1 MHSSNAGLGA
11 GVRSGAGAVDRHQHA
26 RAGATV
32 TQPSCHH
39 VANQLI
45 VCNNYGVLKDTFD
58 YNSYLYDL
66 KIGTHLVT
74 LYAQLYRVG
83 MPNNLTLLSIL
94 RWLRCI
100 SVSVGVVILATQL
113 TGCITTA
120 VILAT
125 QYAEKM
131 PPFCSK
137 LPSTE
142 RAITERCGGYKV
154 GQIDAKDV
162 NVRVMSSCALTNFA
176 SRPSLW
182 HGLPELLAKGAT
194 PEGCPKAPLL
204 AMAEANACPAFTQMD
219 SGTLDAVRWLAV
231 ADAASVSGPVLR
243 MLSCPEATS
252 AGLNNVVEQWAA
264 QGYLAPSHVSFS
276 VLSSVH
282 PSSLLQPW
290 VQDLVTAGHEPLR
303 AVEADA
309 SGYAQ
314 ALAQGD
320 VAALDWWTQKAPAL
334 VHRVPSKGR
343 GYVPWLPLARTM
355 TPGFAADDATRL
367 RTAQFLIAR
376 GARMDA
382 SLPHERSIS
391 VGDYARSVQP
401 QMWPALQ
408 TLWQRSQAEQPALS
422 SQLTAQ
428 PTKVLASTLPP
439 QPL

>member
-1 MHSSNAGLGA
+1 MP
-11 GVRSGAGAVDRHQHA
+11 
-26 RAGATV
+26 TK
-32 TQPSCHH
+32 P
-39 VANQLI
+39 
-45 VCNNYGVLKDTFD
+45 
-58 YNSYLYDL
+58 
-66 KIGTHLVT
+66 T
-74 LYAQLYRVG
+74 LS
-83 MPNNLTLLSIL
+83 PIL
-94 RWLRCI
+94 HWLRCA
-100 SVSVGVVILATQL
+100 VASVGTVLLATQL

-120 VILAT
+120 TLLAI

-131 PPFCSK
+131 PPFCSS

-142 RAITERCGGYKV
+142 RAITERCGGYKA

-194 PEGCPKAPLL
+194 PEGCPKAPLV

-219 SGTLDAVRWLAV
+219 ASTLDAVRWLAL

-243 MLSCPEATS
+243 MLTCPEATS
-252 AGLNNVVEQWAA
+252 AGLSNVPTQWAA
-264 QGYLAPSHVSFS
+264 QGYLAPSHVNFS
-276 VLSSVH
+276 VLSSIH
-282 PSSLLQPW
+282 PTSLLQPW
-290 VQDLVTAGHEPLR
+290 VQDLLTAGHQPLR

-309 SGYAQ
+309 SGYTQ

-343 GYVPWLPLARTM
+343 GYMPWLPLARTM
-355 TPGFAADDATRL
+355 TPNFAADDATRL

-382 SLPHERSIS
+382 SLPHERSTS

-408 TLWQRSQAEQPALS
+408 ALWQRSQSEPAALTPVPTT
-422 SQLTAQ
+422 QLPTPLTA
-428 PTKVLASTLPP
+428 VVVSTL
-439 QPL
+439 QLN

>member
-1 MHSSNAGLGA
+1 
-11 GVRSGAGAVDRHQHA
+11 
-26 RAGATV
+26 
-32 TQPSCHH
+32 
-39 VANQLI
+39 
-45 VCNNYGVLKDTFD
+45 
-58 YNSYLYDL
+58 
-66 KIGTHLVT
+66 
-74 LYAQLYRVG
+74 
-83 MPNNLTLLSIL
+83 MPTNLTLSPF
-94 RWLRCI
+94 RHWLRCI
-100 SVSVGVVILATQL
+100 LVSLGAVLLATQL

-120 VILAT
+120 TLLAI

-142 RAITERCGGYKV
+142 RAVTERCGGYKV

-176 SRPSLW
+176 NRPSLW

-194 PEGCPKAPLL
+194 PEGCPKAPLQ

-219 SGTLDAVRWLAV
+219 ASTLDAVRWLAV

-243 MLSCPEATS
+243 MLTCPEATS
-252 AGLNNVVEQWAA
+252 AGLNSVAAQWAA
-264 QGYLAPSHVSFS
+264 QGYLAPGNVNFS
-276 VLSSVH
+276 VLSSIH
-282 PSSLLQPW
+282 PISLLQPW
-290 VQDLVTAGHEPLR
+290 VQDLLTAGHQPLR
-303 AVEADA
+303 AVEMDA
-309 SGYAQ
+309 SGYTQ

-334 VHRVPSKGR
+334 IHRVPSKGR

-355 TPGFAADDATRL
+355 SPNFAADDATRL

-391 VGDYARSVQP
+391 VADYARSVQP

-408 TLWQRSQAEQPALS
+408 TLWQRSQAERPVLTTKS
-422 SQLTAQ
+422 TTQLVAQ
-428 PTKVLASTLPP
+428 PEAVLVSALP
-439 QPL
+439 LN